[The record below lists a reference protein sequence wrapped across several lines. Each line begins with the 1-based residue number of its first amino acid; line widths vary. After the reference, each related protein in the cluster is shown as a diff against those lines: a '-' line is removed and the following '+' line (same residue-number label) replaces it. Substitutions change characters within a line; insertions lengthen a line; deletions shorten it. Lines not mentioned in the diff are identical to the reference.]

1 MHARIHPDWWDLQIK
16 CICNLDKLHSYNFE
30 IFVVY
35 FQFILNSFYLL
46 ILIDFVNMC
55 INCVTVGFISYI
67 DIFWLIDCNII
78 YNWDR
83 KDPWTDFY
91 LIQIISFAYQLL
103 FVVLGVL

>member
-1 MHARIHPDWWDLQIK
+1 
-16 CICNLDKLHSYNFE
+16 
-30 IFVVY
+30 
-35 FQFILNSFYLL
+35 
-46 ILIDFVNMC
+46 MC

-91 LIQIISFAYQLL
+91 LIQIISFGYQLL